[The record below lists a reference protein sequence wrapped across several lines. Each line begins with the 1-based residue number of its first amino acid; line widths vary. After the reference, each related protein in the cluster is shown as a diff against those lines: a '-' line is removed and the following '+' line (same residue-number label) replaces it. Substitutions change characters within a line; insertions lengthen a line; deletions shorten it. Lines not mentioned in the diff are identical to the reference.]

1 MSKFMEE
8 FKAFALKG
16 NVLDMA
22 VGVIIGAAFKAIVD
36 SLVADI
42 ISPILGCLGGVNFT
56 DMALV
61 LFDGKVSIGWG
72 NFVMAIINFIIM
84 AFVLFNI
91 VRTANKVKAMTE
103 KKEEEPEPEA
113 EPEPTKEEV
122 LLTEIRDA
130 LKDLKK

>member
-1 MSKFMEE
+1 MGKIMEE

-91 VRTANKVKAMTE
+91 VRTANKVSEMS
-103 KKEEEPEPEA
+103 KKKEEPEPEA

-130 LKDLKK
+130 LKELKK

>member
-1 MSKFMEE
+1 MGKFMEE

-22 VGVIIGAAFKAIVD
+22 VGVIIGAAFKAI
-36 SLVADI
+36 LE
-42 ISPILGCLGGVNFT
+42 CLGGVNFT

-103 KKEEEPEPEA
+103 KKEKEPEPEA

>member
-1 MSKFMEE
+1 MGKFMEE

-91 VRTANKVKAMTE
+91 VRTANKLRE
-103 KKEEEPEPEA
+103 LNKKEEAEPEPEE

>member
-1 MSKFMEE
+1 MKNFMEE

-91 VRTANKVKAMTE
+91 VRTANKVSEMNKKA
-103 KKEEEPEPEA
+103 EEPEPEA
-113 EPEPTKEEV
+113 EPEPSKEEV
-122 LLTEIRDA
+122 LLTEIRDLLA
-130 LKDLKK
+130 KK

>member
-1 MSKFMEE
+1 MEE

-91 VRTANKVKAMTE
+91 VRTANKVSEMS
-103 KKEEEPEPEA
+103 KKPEEPEPEA
-113 EPEPTKEEV
+113 EPEPSKEEV
-122 LLTEIRDA
+122 LLTEIRDLLA
-130 LKDLKK
+130 KK

>member
-1 MSKFMEE
+1 MGKFMEE

-91 VRTANKVKAMTE
+91 VRTANKVSEMNKKA
-103 KKEEEPEPEA
+103 EEPEPEA
-113 EPEPTKEEV
+113 EPEPSKEEV
-122 LLTEIRDA
+122 LLTEIRDLLA
-130 LKDLKK
+130 KK

>member
-1 MSKFMEE
+1 MGKFMEE
-8 FKAFALKG
+8 FKAFAFKG

-72 NFVMAIINFIIM
+72 NFVMAIINFLIM

-91 VRTANKVKAMTE
+91 VRAANKVKAMTE
-103 KKEEEPEPEA
+103 KKEEPEPEA